1 MLVWAADTAS
11 APQHG
16 NGNLILWQGA
26 ARAPG
31 VRSLAEYI
39 EKHAE
44 EIRRRYL
51 AWSHDLG
58 ETRVLGR
65 KLRERFQL
73 ADGTSFWWLSTFVE
87 QSSWKQR
94 SLETLLKLFAM
105 ELLLER
111 EAPAELSFRGSD
123 RAVNLVLRGIC
134 RRRGIQYRWSKAPRK
149 RSFGRQALLR
159 RLPVSVQG
167 LGALAYFTWI
177 RLALQ
182 RPRKGAVAG
191 PAPRTMICGP
201 FANHNATAQRG
212 AEFTS
217 RYWGS
222 LPKCWLRLVLKLT
235 GCTTSTRTTGCPPRG
250 TPVISCGRY
259 TMIHRGRELTRS
271 SSLICPFCPSR
282 VSSSNGWQ

>member
-1 MLVWAADTAS
+1 MLKVGQYPPGPGGSVSQAECRVAGQAGMLLWAADTGS
-11 APQHG
+11 ALQHG

-26 ARAPG
+26 AHAPG

-65 KLRERFQL
+65 KVRERFRL

-111 EAPAELSFRGSD
+111 EAPAKLDFRGSD
-123 RAVNLVLRGIC
+123 RAVNLVLRRLC
-134 RRRGIQYRWSKAPRK
+134 RRRGIPYRWSKAP
-149 RSFGRQALLR
+149 
-159 RLPVSVQG
+159 
-167 LGALAYFTWI
+167 
-177 RLALQ
+177 
-182 RPRKGAVAG
+182 
-191 PAPRTMICGP
+191 C
-201 FANHNATAQRG
+201 
-212 AEFTS
+212 
-217 RYWGS
+217 
-222 LPKCWLRLVLKLT
+222 
-235 GCTTSTRTTGCPPRG
+235 
-250 TPVISCGRY
+250 
-259 TMIHRGRELTRS
+259 
-271 SSLICPFCPSR
+271 
-282 VSSSNGWQ
+282 